1 MNSTPI
7 IKDTC
12 LLCGDG
18 MTDDCTLCFK
28 RPVGRI
34 IPNPDKRKWFDP
46 SLCVVVLLI
55 MIFAVAWLFVLDGL
69 FPHDPKPTP
78 APALSTQAL
87 YESQIRD
94 LTHEIHAR
102 EIQLDTLVRA
112 LETTAAERDAALNL
126 LSQIRRGKGL

>member
-1 MNSTPI
+1 MTADCN
-7 IKDTC
+7 
-12 LLCGDG
+12 LCWKNGKQVS
-18 MTDDCTLCFK
+18 L
-28 RPVGRI
+28 RPA
-34 IPNPDKRKWFDP
+34 KRKRFDWR
-46 SLCVVVLLI
+46 LLVSAI
-55 MIFAVAWLFVLDGL
+55 LIALWIAGGIYILTRVAKIQS
-69 FPHDPKPTP
+69 PAPTP

-126 LSQIRRGKGL
+126 LSQIRRV

>member
-1 MNSTPI
+1 MKPVPI

-18 MTDDCTLCFK
+18 MTDDCNLCWKTGTRVTL
-28 RPVGRI
+28 RPA
-34 IPNPDKRKWFDP
+34 KRKRLDPPLWFAIIGAVIILG
-46 SLCVVVLLI
+46 SCVASVLSA
-55 MIFAVAWLFVLDGL
+55 FQSVPA
-69 FPHDPKPTP
+69 PTP
-78 APALSTQAL
+78 ATAISAQAL

-102 EIQLDTLVRA
+102 EVQLDTLVRA
-112 LETTAAERDAALNL
+112 LETTARERDAALNL